1 MLLVRWTTTSTRAL
15 HASYV
20 EKART
25 LSLDRHRVRH
35 ARQAQL
41 TLTATRPLR
50 AMHAVLA
57 AMAYLWSAYRALSA
71 LTTTMRIHRLC
82 VSHAGS
88 AHSHRKAPQRALR
101 VLLASTTTIWTHLH
115 LVTAMIPP
123 ALQGTT
129 LVLVARAAILARLA
143 QLTWTVMHPQ
153 RAMHVML
160 GRTRHWVR

>member
-1 MLLVRWTTTSTRAL
+1 
-15 HASYV
+15 
-20 EKART
+20 
-25 LSLDRHRVRH
+25 
-35 ARQAQL
+35 
-41 TLTATRPLR
+41 
-50 AMHAVLA
+50 MHAVLA
-57 AMAYLWSAYRALSA
+57 AMAYLWSAFRALSA

-82 VSHAGS
+82 VSHAAS

-153 RAMHVML
+153 RAMYVVL
-160 GRTRHWVR
+160 GRTRHRVR

>member
-1 MLLVRWTTTSTRAL
+1 MHAQRAL
-15 HASYV
+15 HASCV
-20 EKART
+20 VKAST
-25 LSLDRHRVRH
+25 LSLDRHRVHH

-57 AMAYLWSAYRALSA
+57 AMAYLWSAFRVLSA
-71 LTTTMRIHRLC
+71 LTTTMRMHRPS
-82 VSHAGS
+82 VSHAAS
-88 AHSHRKAPQRALR
+88 AHSHRKAPRRALR

-115 LVTAMIPP
+115 LVTARTLP

-143 QLTWTVMHPQ
+143 QLIWMVMHPH
-153 RAMHVML
+153 RARYVVL
-160 GRTRHWVR
+160 GHTRHWVR